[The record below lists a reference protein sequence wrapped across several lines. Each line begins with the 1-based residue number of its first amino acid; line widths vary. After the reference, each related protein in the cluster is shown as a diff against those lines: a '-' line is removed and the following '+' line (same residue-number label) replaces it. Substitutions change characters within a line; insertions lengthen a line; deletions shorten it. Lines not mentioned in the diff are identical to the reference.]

1 MKIEIK
7 KIGNSDGL
15 LLPRELMQRLDLK
28 RGQQLH
34 IEELPGGG
42 FQALPYD
49 PDFERTMEIADEVMD
64 KYRDTLAALGNR
76 RPAGYSLPAVTVDG
90 TDSGEARALRVQVP
104 WNADVSNFRVHQAVP
119 GPAID

>member
-7 KIGNSDGL
+7 KIGNSDGF

-28 RGQQLH
+28 RGQQLY
-34 IEELPGGG
+34 IVELPGGG

-64 KYRDTLAALGNR
+64 QYRDTLAAL
-76 RPAGYSLPAVTVDG
+76 AK
-90 TDSGEARALRVQVP
+90 
-104 WNADVSNFRVHQAVP
+104 
-119 GPAID
+119 